1 MVLITNSFYT
11 LPIAFQLLSLLARIV
26 SVSGEEEKSNY
37 FPNKPSLG
45 GLPSQQIISS
55 PGSIQSS
62 FKGFRYKD
70 NKSEFR
76 WEEGRNGMAQ
86 VSFDSFLPPS
96 ITICLRGRIL
106 YNRHGDRQTWFSLIL
121 NKKNPRRGTFPVD
134 FSFVSRSNGNW
145 EVISHTVR
153 PYPKALMNK
162 EEQEKAKK
170 DKSWPSKNIVRK
182 WAHVCVVGDFINDK
196 TYMFLNGK
204 KINETRIELTRA
216 LPDNYFSEEHRSSG
230 DVIPGFSIEFG
241 RYYYDS
247 NPIIGELMDINAW
260 DYVLDESEMTAI
272 TECKSFKLRVGNL
285 INMNSAFN
293 VTGPLCQPI
302 ERDSQELSCAEST
315 KEILLPIRAGT
326 LQAAEK
332 QCNKLFKKSIGPKFK
347 TAEKYASL
355 YNKLKAQPRTEGFK
369 KQCWHGG
376 RVLTW
381 LAYKKRA
388 GTTTWNH
395 ISDGS
400 EVAFDKQI
408 YTGLPPSAKEEK
420 EDKCLRWY
428 SGPLSEKLTQLNPT
442 GCDKEYT
449 FDWSPCVICSVPH
462 TLERA
467 VTLTLS
473 GMCDRSAFDTFY
485 HMEND
490 ENGVVIY
497 SGFDSSMIRY
507 DSKKNLWILTIEH
520 KPDIVATCD
529 SELTSFVLGN
539 HDWKVTNDLG
549 CYSGGTELKRLSF
562 STCSLDQYTCNDASC
577 VDLVSRCDGKV
588 DCEDKS
594 DELDCRLVEQSQ
606 AYKKHLPSPPQGDGT
621 KTKVKV
627 SVEVINVAGIDEIGA
642 SVEFQ
647 FMLQMTWHE
656 VRLNFLN
663 LRESGRSN
671 LETQEMEYLWVPK
684 LVFYNTKERLE
695 TVVDEKTSMYVERK
709 GNFTRAKN
717 KLVFKSS
724 ENPLSATRFYKIN
737 FICNFDMAWYPFDTQ
752 KCSMNFVMDNGDQ
765 DLVDLSVGNLEYS
778 GPLDL
783 TQYYIKKKT
792 FLERTD
798 EKGMKIV
805 FVDIYLGRRLLSM
818 ILTVFAPTIILNI
831 VGHSSNYF
839 KEFFFEAVISLNV
852 TVMLVLTT
860 MFISVSESLPKTAY
874 IKMIDIWLL
883 FNLIKPFNDIL
894 TTTYMDYL
902 KVDEEREI
910 NHHGVARSVGVD
922 EDEDLNSEIL
932 RVAPAPKSQS
942 ALK

>member
-11 LPIAFQLLSLLARIV
+11 LPVAFQFLALLARIV

-37 FPNKPSLG
+37 FPNKPSLE
-45 GLPSQQIISS
+45 GLPSQQIVAS
-55 PGSIQSS
+55 PGLLQNS

-106 YNRHGDRQTWFSLIL
+106 YNRHGDGQTWFSVIL

-230 DVIPGFSIEFG
+230 EVIPGFSIEFG

-260 DYVLDESEMTAI
+260 DYVLDESEMKVI
-272 TECKSFKLRVGNL
+272 TECKSFKFRVGNL
-285 INMNSAFN
+285 INMDSAFN

-332 QCNKLFKKSIGPKFK
+332 QCDKLFKKSIGPKFR

-355 YNKLKAQPRTEGFK
+355 YNKLKAQPRTKGFK

-442 GCDKEYT
+442 VCEKEYN

-490 ENGVVIY
+490 ENGAVIY

-606 AYKKHLPSPPQGDGT
+606 AYKKHLPPPPQGDGT
-621 KTKVKV
+621 KAKVKV
-627 SVEVINVAGIDEIGA
+627 SIEVINVAGIDEIGA

-647 FMLQMTWHE
+647 FMLQMTWQE

-717 KLVFKSS
+717 KLVFKAS

>member
-11 LPIAFQLLSLLARIV
+11 LPVAFQFLALLARIV

-37 FPNKPSLG
+37 FPNKPSLE
-45 GLPSQQIISS
+45 GLPSQQIVAS
-55 PGSIQSS
+55 PGLLQNS

-106 YNRHGDRQTWFSLIL
+106 YNRHGDGQTWFSVIL

-230 DVIPGFSIEFG
+230 EVIPGFSIEFG

-260 DYVLDESEMTAI
+260 DYVLDESEMKVI
-272 TECKSFKLRVGNL
+272 TECKSFKFRVGNL
-285 INMNSAFN
+285 INMDSAFN

-332 QCNKLFKKSIGPKFK
+332 QCDKLFKKSIGPKFR

-355 YNKLKAQPRTEGFK
+355 YNKLKAQPRTKGFK

-442 GCDKEYT
+442 VCEKEYN

-490 ENGVVIY
+490 ENGAVIY

-606 AYKKHLPSPPQGDGT
+606 AYKKHLPPPPQGDGT
-621 KTKVKV
+621 KAKVKV
-627 SVEVINVAGIDEIGA
+627 SIEVINVAGIDEIGA

-647 FMLQMTWHE
+647 FMLQMTWQE

-717 KLVFKSS
+717 KLVFKAS

-798 EKGMKIV
+798 EKGMKIA

>member
-1 MVLITNSFYT
+1 MELIMKIFLS
-11 LPIAFQLLSLLARIV
+11 LQVASQLLELLARTVI
-26 SVSGEEEKSNY
+26 VSGEQQKPYY
-37 FPNKPSLG
+37 FPNEPSLEG
-45 GLPSQQIISS
+45 PPSQQIISS
-55 PGSIQSS
+55 PGSIQRS

-70 NKSEFR
+70 NKSKFR

-96 ITICLRGRIL
+96 ITICLRGRIM
-106 YNRHGDRQTWFSLIL
+106 YNRHGDTNVWFSVIL
-121 NKKNPRRGTFPVD
+121 NKKNPRIGTFPVD
-134 FSFVSRSNGNW
+134 FEFVQKSKGSW
-145 EVISHTVR
+145 TVSSKTVR
-153 PYPKALMNK
+153 PYPKAELNK

-170 DKSWPSKNIVRK
+170 AKSWPSKNSLRK
-182 WAHVCVVGDFINDK
+182 WAHVCVVADFINDK
-196 TYMFLNGK
+196 TSFFLNGR
-204 KINETRIELTRA
+204 KINETRIGLTRA
-216 LPDNYFSEEHRSSG
+216 LPNNYFSKRLRSSG

-247 NPIIGELMDINAW
+247 NPIIGELVDINAW
-260 DYVLDESEMTAI
+260 DYILDESEMNVI
-272 TECKSFKLRVGNL
+272 TDCKSFNPRVGNM
-285 INMNSAFN
+285 INMSSAFN

-302 ERDSQELSCAEST
+302 ERDSQELSCAESSR
-315 KEILLPIRAGT
+315 EILLPIRAGT
-326 LQAAEK
+326 FLDAEK
-332 QCNKLFKKSIGPKFK
+332 QCDRLFPKSIGPRFIS
-347 TAEKYASL
+347 AEKYALL
-355 YNKLKAQPRTEGFK
+355 YNELKAQPKTEGFK
-369 KQCWHGG
+369 EQCWHGG

-388 GTTTWNH
+388 GTKTWNH
-395 ISDGS
+395 ISDSS
-400 EVAFDKQI
+400 ELVFDKTI
-408 YTGLPPSAKEEK
+408 YVGIPPSAKEEEK
-420 EDKCLRWY
+420 DKCLRWY
-428 SGPLSEKLTQLNPT
+428 SGPLAEKLTQLMPT
-442 GCDKEYT
+442 DCEKEYT

-462 TLERA
+462 TLERG

-473 GMCDRSAFDTFY
+473 GMCDRSAFDTYY
-485 HMEND
+485 HIEND
-490 ENGVVIY
+490 ENGLVTY
-497 SGFDSSMIRY
+497 KGFDSSVIRY
-507 DSKKNLWILTIEH
+507 DSKQNMWILTIEH
-520 KPDIVATCD
+520 KADIVASCD

-549 CYSGGTELKRLSF
+549 CYSGGTEVKRLSF

-594 DELDCRLVEQSQ
+594 DELDCRLVEQSR
-606 AYKKHLPSPPQGDGT
+606 AYKKHLPPPPQDEGA
-621 KTKVKV
+621 KVKVKV
-627 SVEVINVAGIDEIGA
+627 SIEVINVAGIDEIGA

-647 FMLQMTWHE
+647 FILEMTWYE

-663 LRESGRSN
+663 LRQSGRSN

-684 LVFYNTKERLE
+684 LVFFNTKERLE
-695 TVVDEKTSMYVERK
+695 TLVDEKTSMYVERV
-709 GNFTRAKN
+709 GNFTTAKN
-717 KLVFKSS
+717 RLVFKAS
-724 ENPLSATRFYKIN
+724 ENPLSATRFYKTN

-752 KCSMNFVMDNGDQ
+752 KCSMNFVVDKGDQ
-765 DLVDLSVGNLEYS
+765 HLVDLSVHNLEYS

-792 FLERTD
+792 FLKKTD
-798 EKGMKIV
+798 EKGIEIV

-818 ILTVFAPTIILNI
+818 ILTVFAPTVILNI

-910 NHHGVARSVGVD
+910 NHHGVARSVGID
-922 EDEDLNSEIL
+922 DDGDLNSEIL
-932 RVAPAPKSQS
+932 QVAPAPQS
-942 ALK
+942 PPLK